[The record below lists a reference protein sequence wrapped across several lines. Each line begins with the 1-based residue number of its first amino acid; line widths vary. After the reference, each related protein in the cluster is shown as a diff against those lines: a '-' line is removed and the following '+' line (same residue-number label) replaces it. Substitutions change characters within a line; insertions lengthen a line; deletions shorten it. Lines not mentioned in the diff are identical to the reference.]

1 MVEAGLTKIVS
12 VKVKSVNTV
21 SAGASALAVFA
32 VRKIGADLAEAV
44 CIAEVP
50 DFALFAFLEAVFAGE
65 AEGHPLVAG
74 QAFAVFGPEVGQA
87 ASASLPIRAFN
98 AVIED
103 S

>member
-21 SAGASALAVFA
+21 STGAGALAVFA
-32 VRKIGADLAEAV
+32 VRKIGTDLAKAV
-44 CIAEVP
+44 SIAEVA

-87 ASASLPIRAFN
+87 ASASLPIGAFN
-98 AVIED
+98 AVIEY